1 VVSHAATSAITEL
14 VSVGRPDFDQLVR
27 LLAAVEQVED
37 GADVVGQGVFG
48 GDDLVS
54 GLDVDGVVAAQRGDE
69 FLDGLSGF
77 SLEPSGDRE
86 GADTIVRWASME
98 SRLW

>member
-1 VVSHAATSAITEL
+1 MAGRPMSLLFLPSEVLTGSSPKATSQAMVVSIPRMGL
-14 VSVGRPDFDQLVR
+14 DLLQPDFDQLVR

-54 GLDVDGVVAAQRGDE
+54 GLDVDGRGSGAAR
-69 FLDGLSGF
+69 
-77 SLEPSGDRE
+77 
-86 GADTIVRWASME
+86 
-98 SRLW
+98 